1 VIRAL
6 ASSLHIA
13 VFVLAIASIYSHA
26 SPAYAG
32 RQIGIEGDVMPPSR
46 RAHLVEAAARLF
58 EQQGYH
64 ATGIDHILEVAG
76 VAKMTLYNH
85 FKSKE
90 ELIIATLEWQNTQFM
105 ARLKA
110 HVDDGHTP
118 QDRLLGIF
126 SFLERWMG
134 STEFRGCPFVTA
146 TQEYADRHHPIHVSA
161 ATHKRNVFTLI
172 QTLTR
177 DVGHS
182 DSRLLAQQL
191 LLLYEGA
198 LSVGHALDA
207 PIAARQARRAAE
219 TLISAS

>member
-1 VIRAL
+1 
-6 ASSLHIA
+6 
-13 VFVLAIASIYSHA
+13 
-26 SPAYAG
+26 
-32 RQIGIEGDVMPPSR
+32 MPPSR

-90 ELIIATLEWQNTQFM
+90 ELIIATLDWQNTQFM

-110 HVDDGHTP
+110 HLENGHTP
-118 QDRLLGIF
+118 VDRLLGIF

-134 STEFRGCPFVTA
+134 SGDFRGCPFMAA
-146 TQEYADRHHPIHVSA
+146 TQEYADRSHPIHVA
-161 ATHKRNVFTLI
+161 AASHKRNVFALM
-172 QTLTR
+172 QELAY
-177 DVGHS
+177 DVGHN
-182 DSRLLAQQL
+182 DGRLLAQQL

-207 PIAARQARRAAE
+207 PIAARQARRAAV